1 MAWKV
6 VAASATGRSHRESG
20 TPCQDAFAFSQAGG
34 SLVAV
39 VCDGAGSALHADEGA
54 TTIARQTVA
63 ALGAR
68 LRDDRLGR
76 DETDWAGILAEAV
89 AAARASLEHLVV
101 GRHGQL
107 RDYACTLVG
116 VMAAPS
122 GGCFFHL
129 GDGVG
134 ICEYSDGAVVLSPP
148 ENGEYANETWFIT
161 DQEWRKRLRVTP
173 FDGGVSA
180 IALMSDGAESFVMD
194 KGGTDLYR
202 PFIDPVVRYL
212 RQVDADQGAR
222 ALQATLGDAR
232 TDAITSDDKTLVI
245 ALAS

>member
-1 MAWKV
+1 M
-6 VAASATGRSHRESG
+6 
-20 TPCQDAFAFSQAGG
+20 
-34 SLVAV
+34 AV

-68 LRDDRLGR
+68 LRDDRLVR
-76 DETDWAGILAEAV
+76 DDTDWAVILAEAV
-89 AAARASLEHLVV
+89 AAARARLEHLVV

-116 VMAAPS
+116 AVATPS

-148 ENGEYANETWFIT
+148 ENGEYANETWFVT
-161 DQEWRKRLRVTP
+161 DQKWWSRLRVTP
-173 FDGGVSA
+173 FHGDVSA

-194 KGGTDLYR
+194 KGGAGLYR
-202 PFIDPVVRYL
+202 PFIDPVFGYL

-222 ALQATLGDAR
+222 ALQATLADPR
-232 TDAITSDDKTLVI
+232 TDAITSDDKTLLI